1 MPITVIRNADVVLA
15 WDDATHQHVYMPNG
29 DLAFEDGRIL
39 FVGRDYAGPADETIS
54 GTGMMVMPGLV
65 NIHSHPSSRAH
76 EQGLHRRGR
85 HARPLQLLALR
96 IPADLPPR
104 PRRGA

>member
-1 MPITVIRNADVVLA
+1 MPITVIRNADVLLA

-29 DLAFEDGRIL
+29 DLAFEEGRIL

-65 NIHSHPSSRAH
+65 NIHSTLVGAH

-85 HARPLQLLALR
+85 HAGPLQFLALR

-104 PRRGA
+104 PGRGA